1 MEVELIFAKEL
12 LDQHIAIKHRSEETG
27 SNAGCK
33 PERMVRPKADL
44 AMSET
49 TWRDFLGQWARFKR
63 STKVKGQDLID
74 HLVTCCSDSLRM
86 DLRSDMG
93 DQMDVMG
100 ESDLLKAM
108 KKMAV
113 RESNP
118 MVHRNNLRA
127 MKQGEDEAFRNYVAR
142 LKETAI
148 DCNFSLKCTAD
159 LCDSQVCYTEEM
171 IQDQAVY
178 GMNCS
183 DTQAK
188 ILAMGSD
195 LLPLASVIQKAE
207 AEEQARLT
215 QTKLSAKPK
224 DVEVSGVTTDYKASS
239 DTNVRCR
246 FCNQKGHGKFPDKE
260 IRKQKCPA
268 WDKLCDNCR
277 IKGHFKAVCRKK
289 RDAGEDT
296 TTGAIGTKIKNEDA
310 MFGRLKLAEVQGI
323 IKDKINGTWKL
334 GHVEWDEE
342 VKKWKSRKQVKGS
355 YGP

>member
-1 MEVELIFAKEL
+1 MTAIALPCPDGDCGWKTVEVEQKLAKEL
-12 LDQHIAIKHRSEETG
+12 LDQHIAVKHQSGG
-27 SNAGCK
+27 SVAESGCK
-33 PERMVRPKADL
+33 PERMGRPKADL

-63 STKVKGQDLID
+63 STKVTGQDLID

-86 DLRSDMG
+86 DLRSDIG
-93 DQMDVMG
+93 EKMDDMR
-100 ESDLLKAM
+100 EADLLKAM

-127 MKQGEDEAFRNYVAR
+127 MKQGENEAFRNYVAR

-171 IQDQAVY
+171 IRDQAVY

-195 LLPLASVIQKAE
+195 LLPLASVIKKAE

-215 QTKLSAKPK
+215 QTKLTAKSK
-224 DVEVSGVTTDYKASS
+224 EVEVSG
-239 DTNVRCR
+239 
-246 FCNQKGHGKFPDKE
+246 
-260 IRKQKCPA
+260 
-268 WDKLCDNCR
+268 
-277 IKGHFKAVCRKK
+277 
-289 RDAGEDT
+289 
-296 TTGAIGTKIKNEDA
+296 
-310 MFGRLKLAEVQGI
+310 I
-323 IKDKINGTWKL
+323 I
-334 GHVEWDEE
+334 
-342 VKKWKSRKQVKGS
+342 
-355 YGP
+355 